1 METVGL
7 WDTILSRGGLDAE
20 LSTNALSQG
29 QKQLLSLA
37 RAIFR
42 VRVRTSVEVG
52 GVLLLDEFNST
63 VDADTDRL
71 MQAIIRREFVRYT
84 VICVAHR
91 LDSVMDYDRV
101 VVMNGGQV
109 VETGPPKELIGRQ
122 GVR

>member
-1 METVGL
+1 M
-7 WDTILSRGGLDAE
+7 
-20 LSTNALSQG
+20 
-29 QKQLLSLA
+29 
-37 RAIFR
+37 
-42 VRVRTSVEVG
+42 EVG